1 MALSLTRMENL
12 LAVNQGNEPKLRA
25 SDELFAKAF
34 NANPHPMSLA
44 TLEEGRILEVNESFV
59 ELTGYTRPELIGQ
72 MSIESVWEMPLSRSE
87 LIRQIRE
94 QGVVRNLEARL
105 RTRNRYS
112 RLVLLSTLMV
122 EIDDQWCLLS
132 VSNDITEL
140 RRAEE
145 EVRLLQAISMDVS
158 AAPDL
163 DSALKVVL

>member
-1 MALSLTRMENL
+1 
-12 LAVNQGNEPKLRA
+12 
-25 SDELFAKAF
+25 
-34 NANPHPMSLA
+34 MSLA
-44 TLEEGRILEVNESFV
+44 TLDDGRILEVNESFV
-59 ELTGYTRPELIGQ
+59 ELTGYTRPELIGR

-105 RTRNRYS
+105 RIRNGYS

-140 RRAEE
+140 RRAEDGAE
-145 EVRLLQAISMDVS
+145 AAGFDRLQLVEPSPRGS
-158 AAPDL
+158 APGATRSSAPT
-163 DSALKVVL
+163 SR